1 MTYAADRPVAMI
13 LPLPV
18 AARDEDAVHFLS
30 LKEYPNFFADLHKAF
45 EPPPSRGWFKSLSAR
60 TASAAPTLRVHEV
73 GDFVASFVPSLGD
86 FGRLDKRFRLPRQTW
101 NKIPAYRDWG
111 FAVFQLK
118 ATGQSN
124 IQQVHPM
131 AFTFPTRLSGT
142 LFFPTVHIHDGQVHP
157 TEQFDHALYFQT
169 KRAVADPHALAGSRP
184 RAGRWLETSAREAGR
199 CVNVHRARGMVWG
212 GEKCFRLNL
221 RGDLPNQDTLIRLA

>member
-1 MTYAADRPVAMI
+1 
-13 LPLPV
+13 
-18 AARDEDAVHFLS
+18 
-30 LKEYPNFFADLHKAF
+30 
-45 EPPPSRGWFKSLSAR
+45 
-60 TASAAPTLRVHEV
+60 VHEV
-73 GDFVASFVPSLGD
+73 GDFVASFVPSLDD

-118 ATGQSN
+118 ATGPSKT
-124 IQQVHPM
+124 QQVHPM

-142 LFFPTVHIHDGQVHP
+142 LFFPTVHIHDGKVHP

-169 KRAVADPHALAGSRP
+169 KRAVPTRSLRP
-184 RAGRWLETSAREAGR
+184 RSLRAARWLETSAREAGQS
-199 CVNVHRARGMVWG
+199 VNVHKARGMVWG

-221 RGDLPNQDTLIRLA
+221 RGDLPNQDTLIRLAVRGALYLSRVRRGPAPSRAWLLVLARFTRSRACRPTTGTAAKPWCGTVSAA